1 MSARLLTQ
9 AEEIRLARR
18 IEHGDR
24 SAKER
29 MIESNLGL
37 VRVIARTFRG
47 TSLPFDDLVQ
57 DGTVGLI
64 QAVERFDHRRGVRFS
79 TYAAWWIRRAILDA
93 IDNSHVI
100 RTPAKARRQLAAVRR
115 AEDKL
120 ARTHTGPASDAD
132 ISAQTGLSA
141 SSVRSLRTAARVTA
155 SLDQPVGEDARPRLE
170 LVTDQS
176 AVDPSQNLIEH
187 ENRNEVNA
195 MLRLLPPRHREVVVR
210 RFGLSGAPVQSHAEI
225 AEWLGVGEERS
236 RQLEREALHRLRS
249 TAQTGSL
256 AA

>member
-9 AEEIRLARR
+9 ADEIRLARR

-24 SAKER
+24 SAKET

-37 VRVIARTFRG
+37 VRAIARAFRG
-47 TSLPFDDLVQ
+47 TSVPFDDLVQ

-93 IDNSHVI
+93 VDNSHVI
-100 RTPAKARRQLAAVRR
+100 RTPAKARRQLTAVRR
-115 AEDKL
+115 AEDEL

-141 SSVRSLRTAARVTA
+141 SSVRSLRSAAHVTA
-155 SLDQPVGEDARPRLE
+155 SLDESVGEDARPLLE
-170 LVTDQS
+170 LIKDQS
-176 AVDPSQNLIEH
+176 AVDPSQSLIEH
-187 ENRNEVNA
+187 EHRDEVNA
-195 MLRLLPPRHREVVVR
+195 MMRMLPQRHREVVVR
-210 RFGLSGAPVQSHAEI
+210 RFGLSGEREQSHAEI
-225 AEWLGVGEERS
+225 AKWLGVGEERS
-236 RQLEREALHRLRS
+236 RQLEREALRRLRS
-249 TAQTGSL
+249 IAHTGSL

>member
-1 MSARLLTQ
+1 MNARLLTQ
-9 AEEIRLARR
+9 ADEIRVARR

-24 SAKER
+24 SAKET

-37 VRVIARTFRG
+37 VRAIARAFRG

-64 QAVERFDHRRGVRFS
+64 QAVEHFDHRRGVRFS

-93 IDNSHVI
+93 VDNSHII
-100 RTPAKARRQLAAVRR
+100 RTPAKARRQLTAVRR
-115 AEDKL
+115 AEDEL
-120 ARTHTGPASDAD
+120 ARTHAGPASDAD
-132 ISAQTGLSA
+132 ISAQTGLRA

-155 SLDQPVGEDARPRLE
+155 SLDEPIGEDARPLLE

-176 AVDPSQNLIEH
+176 AVDPSQNVIEH
-187 ENRNEVNA
+187 ENRDEVSG
-195 MLRLLPPRHREVVVR
+195 MLRLLPARHREVVVR
-210 RFGLSGAPVQSHAEI
+210 RFGLNGVCEQSHAEI
-225 AEWLGVGEERS
+225 ARMLGVGEERS
-236 RQLEREALHRLRS
+236 RQLEREALHRLRNIAGGL
-249 TAQTGSL
+249 AQ

>member
-1 MSARLLTQ
+1 MSARGLTQ

-18 IEHGDR
+18 IERGDR
-24 SAKER
+24 AARET

-37 VRVIARTFRG
+37 VRAIARTFRS
-47 TSLPFDDLVQ
+47 TSLSFDDLVQ
-57 DGTVGLI
+57 DGTVGLV

-100 RTPAKARRQLAAVRR
+100 RTPAKARQQLSAVKR
-115 AEDKL
+115 AEDEA
-120 ARTHTGPASDAD
+120 ARKHAGPASDAS
-132 ISAQTGLSA
+132 ISAETGLST
-141 SSVRSLRTAARVTA
+141 SNVRSLRTAARVTA
-155 SLDQPVGEDARPRLE
+155 SLDEPAGEDNTPLLD
-170 LVTDQS
+170 LVADPS
-176 AVDPSQNLIEH
+176 AVDPSQDVIEH
-187 ENRNEVNA
+187 ENRDEVNG

-210 RFGLSGAPVQSHAEI
+210 RFGLNGTPEQSHAEV
-225 AEWLGVGEERS
+225 AKWLGVGEERS

-249 TAQTGSL
+249 VAHTWPL

>member
-9 AEEIRLARR
+9 ADEIRLARR

-24 SAKER
+24 AARET

-37 VRVIARTFRG
+37 VRAIARGFRG
-47 TSLPFDDLVQ
+47 GSLPFDDLVQ

-79 TYAAWWIRRAILDA
+79 TYAGWWIRRAILDA
-93 IDNSHVI
+93 IDSSHVI
-100 RTPAKARRQLAAVRR
+100 RTPAKARRQLTAVRR
-115 AEDKL
+115 AEDAL
-120 ARTHTGPASDAD
+120 TRTHTGPASDAD
-132 ISAQTGLSA
+132 ISAQTGISA
-141 SSVRSLRTAARVTA
+141 PSVRSLRTAAHVTA
-155 SLDQPVGEDARPRLE
+155 SLDEPVGEDTRPLLE

-176 AVDPSQNLIEH
+176 AVDPGQNAIEH
-187 ENRNEVNA
+187 ENRDEVNA
-195 MLRLLPPRHREVVVR
+195 MLRLLTPRHREVVVR
-210 RFGLSGAPVQSHAEI
+210 RFGLSGAREQSHAEI
-225 AEWLGVGEERS
+225 AKWLGVGEERS

-249 TAQTGSL
+249 IAHTGSL

>member
-24 SAKER
+24 SARET

-37 VRVIARTFRG
+37 VRAIARGFRG

-57 DGTVGLI
+57 DGTVGLV
-64 QAVERFDHRRGVRFS
+64 QAVEHFDRHRGVRFS

-100 RTPAKARRQLAAVRR
+100 RMPAQARRQLTAVRR
-115 AEDKL
+115 AEDEL

-132 ISAQTGLSA
+132 ISAQTGLNA
-141 SSVRSLRTAARVTA
+141 SNVRSLRTAAYVTA
-155 SLDQPVGEDARPRLE
+155 SLDESVGEDTRPLVE
-170 LVTDQS
+170 LVADQS
-176 AVDPSQNLIEH
+176 AVDPSRNLIEH
-187 ENRNEVNA
+187 EDRTEANA

-210 RFGLSGAPVQSHAEI
+210 RFGLSGAREQSHAEI
-225 AEWLGVGEERS
+225 ARMLGVGEERS

-249 TAQTGSL
+249 IAHTRSL

>member
-9 AEEIRLARR
+9 AEETRLARR

-24 SAKER
+24 SAKET

-37 VRVIARTFRG
+37 VRAIARAFRG

-100 RTPAKARRQLAAVRR
+100 RTPAKARRQLTAVRR
-115 AEDKL
+115 AEDEL
-120 ARTHTGPASDAD
+120 ARMHAGPASDAD

-141 SSVRSLRTAARVTA
+141 SSVRSLRTAAHVTA
-155 SLDQPVGEDARPRLE
+155 SLDEPVGEDTRPLVE
-170 LVTDQS
+170 LVTDRS
-176 AVDPSQNLIEH
+176 AVDPSQNAIEH
-187 ENRNEVNA
+187 ENRDEVNA
-195 MLRLLPPRHREVVVR
+195 MLRLLTPRHREVVVR
-210 RFGLSGAPVQSHAEI
+210 RFGLSGAREQSHAEI
-225 AEWLGVGEERS
+225 AKWLGVGEERS
-236 RQLEREALHRLRS
+236 RQLEREALHRLRGIAHS
-249 TAQTGSL
+249 GSL